1 MLDPIILYS
10 TLVMISFTTQEA
22 CDEFNKKQHEAEA
35 ECFKTYKYVSK
46 PPLPRPKHKIFGGQ
60 HATAH

>member
-1 MLDPIILYS
+1 
-10 TLVMISFTTQEA
+10 MIAFTTQEA